1 MARHQN
7 QSTSLRFSS
16 RRRPLSRLPA
26 RVSSQSFHK
35 SSCAVSW
42 QNPGRHHL
50 CFSRVRLISLR
61 SVNDIQMSLFDVWNN
76 PRLSAHLLKEQDL
89 AIDSIRVRKHA
100 SKKRKSYL
108 ADPAELPPEVVDL
121 QKELDMVMLD
131 SWKLVRITCSRVH
144 TK

>member
-1 MARHQN
+1 
-7 QSTSLRFSS
+7 
-16 RRRPLSRLPA
+16 
-26 RVSSQSFHK
+26 
-35 SSCAVSW
+35 
-42 QNPGRHHL
+42 
-50 CFSRVRLISLR
+50 
-61 SVNDIQMSLFDVWNN
+61 MSLFDVWNN